1 MFVVNEPMFDYRD
14 PWAIPF
20 EKRYHDLCSGSRHV
34 AYFYERPDTSTFRY
48 REYNMIQVLQALG
61 ADYGAGF
68 FGDDDRDHWDRVIDV
83 ADVIVICR
91 ARYNAQLNHMIT
103 RARLQGKRVLFD
115 VDDLVFDPQYTHLV
129 MRTLDQNLEAS
140 ENYDGWFAYFGRIGA
155 TLRLCD
161 GAITTNDYLAKRIN
175 EFAGVPVSVVPN
187 FLDEEQLGISDRIY
201 GEKVASNFARNG
213 NIDIGYF
220 SGSPTHNRDFALA
233 AKALASIMRED
244 MRVRLLVVG
253 FLDTKGE
260 LGEFQDR
267 IGIYPLHD
275 FINLQRLM
283 SLVEINI
290 VPLVNNTFTNC
301 KSELKYFEAAAVGT
315 LTIASPI
322 HTYAEAIH
330 NGRNGYLAGDAEWG
344 AKIREMIDNLDRYP
358 EMAATAREHALAGYA
373 WYNQLPRIERALFG
387 TSRVIDP
394 VSVAAAAGAAS
405 LPESSKASN
414 LPGPDQ
420 PMLHHV

>member
-1 MFVVNEPMFDYRD
+1 MFVVKEPPFHYRD

-20 EKRYHDLCSGSRHV
+20 EKRFHDLCAGSRHV
-34 AYFYERPDTSTFRY
+34 AYFYERPDNSTFRY
-48 REYNMIQVLQALG
+48 REYNMIQVLQTLG
-61 ADYGAGF
+61 LDYGVSF
-68 FGDDDRDHWDRVIDV
+68 FTDDDWDRLDAVIDI

-91 ARYNAQLNHMIT
+91 ARYSARINHMIT

-115 VDDLVFDPQYTHLV
+115 VDDLVFDPKYTHMV

-161 GAITTNDYLAKRIN
+161 EAITTNDYLAKRIS
-175 EFAGVPVSVVPN
+175 EFAGIPVSVVPN
-187 FLDEEQLGISDRIY
+187 FLDEEQLAISDRIFE
-201 GEKVASNFARNG
+201 EKVSSDFTRNG

-220 SGSPTHNRDFALA
+220 SGSPTHNHDFALV

-244 MRVRLLVVG
+244 MRVRLMVVG

-260 LGEFQDR
+260 LGEFQER
-267 IGIYPLHD
+267 ISIYPLHD

-322 HTYAEAIH
+322 HTYAAAIH
-330 NGRNGYLAGDAEWG
+330 NGGNGYLAKDAEWG
-344 AKIREMIDNLDRYP
+344 AKIREMIDNLDRYA
-358 EMAATAREHALAGYA
+358 EMAAEAHAHAMNSYA
-373 WYNQLPRIERALFG
+373 WFNQLPRIERALFG
-387 TSRVIDP
+387 TGGVTDP
-394 VSVAAAAGAAS
+394 VRPSGTSANAGFPDPASASHASGFDRAS
-405 LPESSKASN
+405 LHRA
-414 LPGPDQ
+414 
-420 PMLHHV
+420 

>member
-1 MFVVNEPMFDYRD
+1 MFVVKEPSFHYRD
-14 PWAIPF
+14 PWVIPF
-20 EKRYHDLCSGSRHV
+20 EKRYHDLCAGSRHV
-34 AYFYERPDTSTFRY
+34 AYFYEHPDNSTFRY
-48 REYNMIQVLQALG
+48 REYNMIQVLQTLG
-61 ADYGAGF
+61 SDYGVSF
-68 FGDDDRDHWDRVIDV
+68 FDDDDRDHLDRVVDV

-91 ARYNAQLNHMIT
+91 ARYSARINHMIT

-115 VDDLVFDPQYTHLV
+115 VDDLVFDPKYTHMV

-161 GAITTNDYLAKRIN
+161 GAITTNDYLAKRID
-175 EFAGVPVSVVPN
+175 EFAGIPVSVVPN
-187 FLDEEQLGISDRIY
+187 FLDEEQLDISDRIFE
-201 GEKVASNFARNG
+201 EKVSSGFARNG

-220 SGSPTHNRDFALA
+220 SGSPTHNHDFALV
-233 AKALASIMRED
+233 AKGLASIMRED
-244 MRVRLLVVG
+244 MRVRLMIVG

-267 IGIYPLHD
+267 ISIYSLHD

-322 HTYAEAIH
+322 HTYADAIH
-330 NGRNGYLAGDAEWG
+330 HGRTGYLARDAEWG
-344 AKIREMIDNLDRYP
+344 GRIREMIDNLDRYP
-358 EMAATAREHALAGYA
+358 EMAAEAHAHALAGYA

-387 TSRVIDP
+387 PDGVTGQEQLHA
-394 VSVAAAAGAAS
+394 VSGETGLPAAGNS
-405 LPESSKASN
+405 PNSPELGQA
-414 LPGPDQ
+414 LI
-420 PMLHHV
+420 HRA